1 MFLLKLFVLITVAA
15 SVAFAQANAK
25 VSGTVT
31 DPNGAAVPG
40 AVVKLINQ
48 ATKIEVDA
56 TTNEDGYFNF
66 VNVNPAMYTLRVEVT
81 GFKGVQ
87 SAPFDV
93 GVSENVTQ
101 NIALTLGAVSET
113 VEITAGAELIQQA
126 SSDLGTVIPEKVVR
140 DLPLNGRN
148 FTQLLTL
155 TPGVTPVSTSQN
167 RNVGG
172 VEGNVGIPGSGF
184 SDPSFHGQENR
195 SKLYF
200 YDGIINT
207 NVRGPTYIVI
217 PNIDLVQEFKVVGHD
232 SRADFGGAAGGV
244 VNMVSKS
251 GGNNFHGSAFE
262 YVRNDAFDARNPF
275 DVCTTARCVEEPH
288 IPLVPRA
295 TPIVINA
302 FLPSV

>member
-40 AVVKLINQ
+40 TVVKLINQ
-48 ATKIEVDA
+48 ATKIEVNA

-155 TPGVTPVSTSQN
+155 TPG
-167 RNVGG
+167 
-172 VEGNVGIPGSGF
+172 
-184 SDPSFHGQENR
+184 
-195 SKLYF
+195 
-200 YDGIINT
+200 
-207 NVRGPTYIVI
+207 
-217 PNIDLVQEFKVVGHD
+217 
-232 SRADFGGAAGGV
+232 
-244 VNMVSKS
+244 
-251 GGNNFHGSAFE
+251 
-262 YVRNDAFDARNPF
+262 
-275 DVCTTARCVEEPH
+275 
-288 IPLVPRA
+288 
-295 TPIVINA
+295 
-302 FLPSV
+302 